1 MARKNLTNEL
11 LGVLIRAQRVD
22 SITLCYSETNHD
34 WWLFVSHSDPELAVD
49 LSTERGAQRRF
60 KTADTALHLLHRLG
74 YQGTLKMD
82 YLSDAE
88 VAAA

>member
-11 LGVLIRAQRVD
+11 LGILIRAGRVEG
-22 SITLCYSETNHD
+22 IALCYSETQRD
-34 WWLFVSHSDPELAVD
+34 WWLFVSHADTELSAD

-60 KTADTALHLLHRLG
+60 RTSDTALMLLHKLG
-74 YQGTLKMD
+74 YAGPLRFN
-82 YLSDAE
+82 YLSADE